1 MSNHPSITA
10 PAPSFLVAALNALWR
25 FCRGDSVQPARLSA
39 IADEGCRAFRDGL
52 PLSVCPYV
60 RAQEVD
66 KWRAGWSDAQIRKEI
81 LAMVAASFRATEM
94 SKERQISHLLAA

>member
-10 PAPSFLVAALNALWR
+10 PAPSFLATALDALWR
-25 FCRGDSVQPARLSA
+25 FCRADGVQLARLSA

-66 KWRAGWSDAQIRKEI
+66 KWRAGWSDAQIRKEV
-81 LAMVAASFRATEM
+81 LAMVARSFRVTKL
-94 SKERQISHLLAA
+94 SERYQLPHLIAA

>member
-10 PAPSFLVAALNALWR
+10 PAPSFFAAALDALWR
-25 FCRGDSVQPARLSA
+25 FCRTDGMQPARLSA

-66 KWRAGWSDAQIRKEI
+66 KWRAGWSDAQIRKEV
-81 LAMVAASFRATEM
+81 LAIVVRSFKVAEM
-94 SKERQISHLLAA
+94 SKGRQLPHLVAA

>member
-10 PAPSFLVAALNALWR
+10 PAPSFLAAALNALWR

-52 PLSVCPYV
+52 PPSVCPYV
-60 RAQEVD
+60 RAQ
-66 KWRAGWSDAQIRKEI
+66 DAQIRKEV
-81 LAMVAASFRATEM
+81 LAMVARSFRATEM